1 MSFSLDV
8 KGLQKNYKKFSLK
21 DLSFSL
27 EEGCIMGFIGPNG
40 AGKTTTIKA
49 ILNQIKKDA
58 GEITLWG
65 KDNTAH
71 EVELKNH
78 IGVVLDE
85 GHFYGHL
92 TLKAMKNLIAPF
104 YKNWNE
110 KACQAYFDEFQLDE
124 EKKISELS
132 KGMRMK
138 YAIALALSHEADLLI
153 MDEPTS
159 GLDPLVREELLEIL
173 QRFIQNERKSV
184 FFSTHIT
191 SDLDKVADYIVLI
204 NDGSLLVSAP
214 KDELLDSHSIVKG
227 PMELLNTPLRE
238 SLIFAKENSFGFEAL
253 TGNKAAAR
261 KLLGDRAVFEKPTIE
276 DIMLNYVR
284 RGNAHAV
291 LD

>member
-8 KGLQKNYKKFSLK
+8 NGLRKDYPKFSLK
-21 DLSFSL
+21 DISFSL

-58 GEITLWG
+58 GVIRLWG
-65 KDNTAH
+65 KDCAQH
-71 EVELKNH
+71 EVELKNR

-92 TLKAMKNLIAPF
+92 TLKKMKNLIAPF
-104 YKNWNE
+104 YRNWDD
-110 KACQAYFDEFQLDE
+110 KAYQGFLSEFRLDE
-124 EKKISELS
+124 SKKISELS

-138 YAIALALSHEADLLI
+138 YAIAIALSHGADLLI

-159 GLDPLVREELLEIL
+159 GLDPLVREELLDIL
-173 QRFIQNERKSV
+173 QRFIQDERKSV

-204 NDGSLLVSAP
+204 SDGELLLNEP
-214 KDELLDSHSIVKG
+214 KDELLERHALVKG
-227 PMELLNTPLRE
+227 PSELFDE
-238 SLIFAKENSFGFEAL
+238 AAKKLFVGARQNSYGFEGLTCDQSAVRKAL
-253 TGNKAAAR
+253 AGKVI
-261 KLLGDRAVFEKPTIE
+261 LEKPTVE
-276 DIMLNYVR
+276 ELMLFYIR
-284 RGNAHAV
+284 RENTHGV
-291 LD
+291 LN

>member
-8 KGLQKNYKKFSLK
+8 KGLRKDYKKFSLK
-21 DLSFSL
+21 DISFSL

-49 ILNQIKKDA
+49 ILNQINKDA
-58 GEITLWG
+58 GAITLWG
-65 KDNTAH
+65 KDNAAH
-71 EVELKNH
+71 EVELKNR

-92 TLKAMKNLIAPF
+92 TMKAMKNLISPF
-104 YKNWNE
+104 YKSWNE
-110 KACQAYFDEFQLDE
+110 KTYQAYLNEFQLDE
-124 EKKISELS
+124 GKKISQLS

-173 QRFIQNERKSV
+173 QRFILNERKSV

-204 NDGSLLVSAP
+204 NDGSLLLNAP
-214 KDELLDSHSIVKG
+214 KDELLDSHAIVKG
-227 PMELLNTPLRE
+227 PMELLNSTVRE
-238 SLIFAKENSFGFEAL
+238 SLIGVKENSFGFEAL
-253 TGNKAAAR
+253 TGDKVLTR
-261 KLLGDRAVFEKPTIE
+261 RTFGDRAVFEKPTIE
-276 DIMLNYVR
+276 DIMLFYVR
-284 RGNAHAV
+284 RGNPHAV